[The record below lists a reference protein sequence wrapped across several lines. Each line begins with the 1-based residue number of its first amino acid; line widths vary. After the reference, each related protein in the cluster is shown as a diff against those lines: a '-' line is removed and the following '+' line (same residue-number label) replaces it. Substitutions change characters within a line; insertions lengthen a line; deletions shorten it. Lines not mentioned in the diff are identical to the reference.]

1 MTMMAP
7 IGAGSAMA
15 TFTAFLAFH
24 YDMVEV
30 IRRIE
35 AAELSEASEG
45 GERAMMFQVFARLK
59 AAVIGDGGTAGG
71 ALGDPHAD
79 PRYVMAALA
88 DELMLHEVAWSGRA
102 WWADNL
108 LEQHLFR
115 SSICGEKIFRLARD
129 LIEGRL
135 PGRTDLAM
143 AILLALGLGF
153 RGRYRGVGDGGAI
166 QDLRVRLYEMIYRRP
181 PTRGIDWEGSMPDVA
196 VPTLAPGL
204 ERRQRPPRLR
214 PWLLLIAV
222 LTVGYWAVSYLMWNG
237 ITADLLANAQAVANP
252 VLRKP

>member
-7 IGAGSAMA
+7 LGTGSAMT

-24 YDMVEV
+24 HDLVEV
-30 IRRIE
+30 IRQVE

-45 GERAMMFQVFARLK
+45 GEREMMFQVFARLK
-59 AAVIGDGGTAGG
+59 AAVTGDGGA
-71 ALGDPHAD
+71 ARVLGEPHAD

-88 DELMLHEVAWSGRA
+88 DELMLHEVAWRGAA

-108 LEQHLFR
+108 LEQHLFS

-129 LIEGRL
+129 LVEGRM

-153 RGRYRGVGDGGAI
+153 RGRYRGVDDGGAI
-166 QDLRVRLYEMIYRRP
+166 QDLRARLYEVIYRRP
-181 PTRGIDWEGSMPDVA
+181 PNRRIDWESSMPEMA
-196 VPTLAPGL
+196 VPSLAPGA
-204 ERRQRPPRLR
+204 ERRQRSPRLR
-214 PWLLLIAV
+214 PWLLLIA
-222 LTVGYWAVSYLMWNG
+222 LLLMGYCVASYGVWNAV
-237 ITADLLANAQAVANP
+237 TTDLLASAHAVAHP
-252 VLRKP
+252 GVSRP

>member
-7 IGAGSAMA
+7 LGTGSAMT

-24 YDMVEV
+24 HDLVEV
-30 IRRIE
+30 IRQVE

-45 GERAMMFQVFARLK
+45 GEREMMFQVFARLK
-59 AAVIGDGGTAGG
+59 AAVTGDGGA
-71 ALGDPHAD
+71 ARVLGEPHAD

-88 DELMLHEVAWSGRA
+88 DELMLHEVAWRGAA

-108 LEQHLFR
+108 LEQHLFS

-129 LIEGRL
+129 LVEGRM

-153 RGRYRGVGDGGAI
+153 RGRYRGVDDGGAI
-166 QDLRVRLYEMIYRRP
+166 QDLRARLYEVIYRRP
-181 PTRGIDWEGSMPDVA
+181 P
-196 VPTLAPGL
+196 
-204 ERRQRPPRLR
+204 
-214 PWLLLIAV
+214 
-222 LTVGYWAVSYLMWNG
+222 
-237 ITADLLANAQAVANP
+237 
-252 VLRKP
+252 

>member
-7 IGAGSAMA
+7 IGAGSAMT

-24 YDMVEV
+24 YDLVDV

-45 GERAMMFQVFARLK
+45 GEREMLFQVFATLK
-59 AAVIGDGGTAGG
+59 AAVIGGGGMTGGT
-71 ALGDPHAD
+71 LGDPLTD

-88 DELMLHEVAWSGRA
+88 DEVMLHEVAWHGRI

-108 LEQHLFR
+108 LEQHLFH
-115 SSICGEKIFRLARD
+115 SSICGERIFRLARD

-153 RGRYRGVGDGGAI
+153 RGRYRGVDDGGTI
-166 QDLRVRLYEMIYRRP
+166 QGLRVRLYEIIYRRP
-181 PTRGIDWEGSMPDVA
+181 PAHGIDWDSAMPDMA
-196 VPTLAPGL
+196 VPALAPGL

-222 LTVGYWAVSYLMWNG
+222 LTVGYSVVSYATWSS
-237 ITADLLANAQAVANP
+237 ITADLLASARAVANP
-252 VLRKP
+252 MVRQP